1 MLGYIKLSR
10 SLKQTIKTSIKSNKQ
25 WFRVTA
31 YTQPSE
37 FCEHQLWRSVTVVQ
51 KVFTPHPV
59 MLQLY
64 SCRVFLAL
72 RSPFGSLLHKYN
84 LTSCGSVPMT
94 FLGQLLE
101 WATQKMFCFFAGQLI
116 VQFTL
121 SLVPSQLWELWK
133 FEEAWKTHYWRY
145 CPTGRSN
152 KNMTTAWFGDT
163 LHQGAVRDKRFTYL
177 AVDVKK
183 FLLWLAF
190 NEKHL
195 FMSVQGGMI
204 KHLVMQISGETL
216 MCMQRKAFDLSPRFS
231 KS

>member
-31 YTQPSE
+31 YTQPSK

-59 MLQLY
+59 MLQSY

-72 RSPFGSLLHKYN
+72 QPPFGSLLHKYN
-84 LTSCGSVPMT
+84 FGSYDFSRSAPRVSYAKC
-94 FLGQLLE
+94 FR
-101 WATQKMFCFFAGQLI
+101 FFAGQCSSHCLW
-116 VQFTL
+116 FPL
-121 SLVPSQLWELWK
+121 KLWELWK

-145 CPTGRSN
+145 CPTGWSN
-152 KNMTTAWFGDT
+152 TKHDNSLIRWHFAPTKC
-163 LHQGAVRDKRFTYL
+163 QGAVRDKWFTFL

-183 FLLWLAF
+183 FLLLLAF

-204 KHLVMQISGETL
+204 KHLVMQISWSNT
-216 MCMQRKAFDLSPRFS
+216 
-231 KS
+231 